1 MSSIESKPKKVIY
14 GLDPEKY
21 PTNMGK
27 QWLDEEVVQ
36 LLRFVK
42 AKKSVN
48 EIAEIHQRTE
58 GGIYCKLRDIAAD
71 YHFNNK
77 LSMEEIQRHTGL
89 GPAVIQDAISKREI
103 KDSMPK
109 KGKRATP
116 LPETPDMKDMLTIL
130 LDIQQKLNF
139 LLDQHEMGETIF

>member
-1 MSSIESKPKKVIY
+1 MESQPKKAMY

-21 PTNMGK
+21 PANMGK
-27 QWLDEEVVQ
+27 AWSDEEVIQ
-36 LLRFVK
+36 LLRLIK
-42 AKKSVN
+42 GKKSVN
-48 EIAEIHQRTE
+48 EIAEIHERTP
-58 GGIYCKLRDIAAD
+58 GGIRARLRDIAVD

-89 GPAVIQDAISKREI
+89 GPDAIQDAISKREI

-109 KGKRATP
+109 KGKKSP
-116 LPETPDMKDMLTIL
+116 PSVPETPDTKEMLTIL